1 MEAEWTFAD
10 DERRDILVGIHLLA
24 TLLDEEQR
32 AIRAQFRE
40 ADQKAWLCKLAEA
53 QDIDRRERERP

>member
-1 MEAEWTFAD
+1 MSALEDLLAF
-10 DERRDILVGIHLLA
+10 HLLA

-32 AIRAQFRE
+32 AIRTQFRE

-53 QDIDRRERERP
+53 QDITRREDERKTP